1 MPITKFLNPIEPYL
15 ATIKL
20 IVVGITVAAFV
31 GMGAYIKYQ
40 SGEIDNLSTKLELSE
55 RTVTTLND
63 SIIDQNASIQQSN
76 AKYEEVQKQLNEANK
91 QNKKLIDSFK
101 TLKDGLG
108 NKPVPQTCEEAKI
121 EMLETGKELVKKWK
135 K

>member
-1 MPITKFLNPIEPYL
+1 MPITKFLNPLEPYL
-15 ATIKL
+15 ATIKMVL
-20 IVVGITVAAFV
+20 VGIVVATFV
-31 GMGAYIKYQ
+31 SMGAYIKYQ

-55 RTVTTLND
+55 RTVTTLNE
-63 SIIDQNASIQQSN
+63 SIVDQNTSIQQSN
-76 AKYEEVQKQLNEANK
+76 AKYEEVQKQLDEANK

-108 NKPVPQTCEEAKI
+108 NKPVPQTCEAARI

-135 K
+135 R